1 VCVCVREL
9 RGKIVEV
16 YVVLKPGFSPSNE
29 IEHKV
34 SDAIEKE
41 IGKIASEERE
51 PGRAG
56 CERALGE
63 RRAVVHREQHDAG
76 AGRLLAQISDCLDA
90 RLGEQPSVKSGAA
103 CRLRSASLG
112 AVDGVSLRLFVL
124 GSEALAGLSQ
134 DPPTGAVRFSVPPA
148 RARPGRP
155 RNPAAPT
162 TRRRR
167 PDLCQHVLTKL
178 ASPLPVRS
186 STGKGVEA
194 RKGLV
199 ELFE

>member
-56 CERALGE
+56 CER
-63 RRAVVHREQHDAG
+63 D
-76 AGRLLAQISDCLDA
+76 LAS
-90 RLGEQPSVKSGAA
+90 
-103 CRLRSASLG
+103 
-112 AVDGVSLRLFVL
+112 
-124 GSEALAGLSQ
+124 AGLSCIVSS
-134 DPPTGAVRFSVPPA
+134 TMRVLGVCSHRYRTASM
-148 RARPGRP
+148 PGS
-155 RNPAAPT
+155 
-162 TRRRR
+162 
-167 PDLCQHVLTKL
+167 
-178 ASPLPVRS
+178 ASSLRS
-186 STGKGVEA
+186 SQA
-194 RKGLV
+194 RHVGCVPQASERSMVCL
-199 ELFE
+199 